1 MMNGLIKETTKT
13 WRKSWQEEMVLIDL
27 SDWYGNKRHV
37 EVATLNQDVSSL
49 NSHRLTDK

>member
-27 SDWYGNKRHV
+27 LSDMYGNKRHV
-37 EVATLNQDVSSL
+37 EVATLNRMCQV
-49 NSHRLTDK
+49 LTRTD